1 MSVDD
6 RVVEYTRALFAPEDP
21 VLTAIREHHAAA
33 DLPNIFISPD
43 EARLI
48 QVLLRAVGAR
58 RVLEVGTL
66 GGYSGVWIARALPPD
81 GTLVTIE
88 RDAARGD
95 IARDA
100 FARAGLADRVELMVG
115 DAQRL
120 LPTLAPEFDAVFLDA
135 DKAPLE
141 AYYHEA
147 MRLLRV
153 GGLLLCDN
161 AFIDGRVVDD
171 DDHEPDVEG
180 VRALN
185 RAAARDARLC
195 ATIVPIRD
203 GLTVGVKVTA

>member
-6 RVVEYTRALFAPEDP
+6 RVVQYTRALFAAEDP
-21 VLTAIREHHAAA
+21 VLTAIRERHAAA
-33 DLPNIFISPD
+33 ELPDIFISPD

-66 GGYSGVWIARALPPD
+66 GGYSGVWMVRALPLD

-88 RDAARGD
+88 RDAAR
-95 IARDA
+95 ATVAQEA
-100 FARAGLADRVELMVG
+100 FARAGLADRVELIVG
-115 DAQRL
+115 DARQL

-135 DKAPLE
+135 DKEPLE

-161 AFIDGRVVDD
+161 AFIHGRVVDD
-171 DDHEPDVEG
+171 EDHEADVEG

-185 RAAARDARLC
+185 RLAAHDARLC

-203 GLTVGVKVTA
+203 GLTVGLKVSA